1 MMPPAPGMPGM
12 PGGAAAPP
20 MFGAPGLMPPAPEDE
35 GVRGKAV
42 PAPMPNAPDLQPAAS
57 PVSRPRKALED
68 GWSSNDHDLA
78 LWLDKMYSGDWAP
91 MLKKAADLPTSP
103 FDNVRDMT
111 VGSSLSAT
119 QTAREVAVVL
129 TVRGLQRQAAGDDEA
144 YIENLRIGLSL
155 SRSLH
160 DRTLAVDLLAGR
172 AVEGDLLT
180 GLDRW
185 LEKLHGRPDLIRKAL
200 ALLSS
205 HLEET
210 AKEGKDQEAAQDLMI
225 QNTFENP
232 FPFLQMYLTSHG
244 SLIGAGSDRVRDEEL
259 WWVIVEWLV
268 PWEHARQERVFR
280 LIAYGNQEQLEWLS
294 DRRSNL
300 GPMIQSSSNVLIDI
314 GKHRDNMRNLLAK
327 PRRLCAARAMQ
338 LKLAL
343 RWYQADHGKPA
354 DNLDELVPKYLP
366 SIPLDLY
373 DGEPFRYRL
382 CAAKRSSGLL
392 RLMPI
397 DRVFHKEDSA
407 GSGHPVERRRRQSG
421 RRRPSPS
428 GVVQRTARP
437 AKKSFSWF
445 RCRPKQNEGERR
457 GLSPPDQNRRG

>member
-1 MMPPAPGMPGM
+1 MDLKLQSEQTVQGGAPAGGMRIPGDLPGMMGIPAHTWHDAAAPGGGV

-20 MFGAPGLMPPAPEDE
+20 MFGAPGLMPRAPKT
-35 GVRGKAV
+35 KAFE
-42 PAPMPNAPDLQPAAS
+42 PKRFRRQAQRAGLQPAALPAS
-57 PVSRPRKALED
+57 ASQGVGRRLVVQRPRPGALVGQD
-68 GWSSNDHDLA
+68 VLRRLGA
-78 LWLDKMYSGDWAP
+78 
-91 MLKKAADLPTSP
+91 MLKKAAELPTSP
-103 FDNVRDMT
+103 FDNVADLT
-111 VGSSLSAT
+111 VGSSLPAT

-129 TVRGLQRQAAGDDEA
+129 AVRGLQRQAAGDDEA

-155 SRSLH
+155 SRSLR
-160 DRTLAVDLLAGR
+160 DRTFAVDLLAGR

-185 LEKLHGRPDLIRKAL
+185 LEKLHGQPDLIRKAL

-210 AKEGKDQEAAQDLMI
+210 AEEGQDQEAAQDLII

-314 GKHRDNMRNLLAK
+314 GKHRPMILIQSSSNVLIDIGKDRENMRNLVAM

-354 DNLDELVPKYLP
+354 ENLDELVPKYLS
-366 SIPLDLY
+366 SIPLNPY
-373 DGEPFRYRL
+373 DGKPFRYRL
-382 CAAKRSSGLL
+382 W
-392 RLMPI
+392 
-397 DRVFHKEDSA
+397 
-407 GSGHPVERRRRQSG
+407 RRRDYVAS
-421 RRRPSPS
+421 
-428 GVVQRTARP
+428 
-437 AKKSFSWF
+437 
-445 RCRPKQNEGERR
+445 
-457 GLSPPDQNRRG
+457 